1 MAMTAK
7 NHCALKPAQREPET
21 TFMVRDTKETKPKDE
36 AITLISPAFT
46 SAPAS
51 APLVIRSTIFGA
63 ALNSQEFAF
72 AATAH

>member
-36 AITLISPAFT
+36 AIPPNISSLHISP
-46 SAPAS
+46 
-51 APLVIRSTIFGA
+51 R
-63 ALNSQEFAF
+63 
-72 AATAH
+72 